1 VTRPSLAPFFDPRS
15 VAVIGASRDPSKVG
29 GSVLANLRSAGFDG
43 RVLPVNARAEVVQG
57 LAAFPSLLAVDGPV
71 AQLAVDL
78 PELAELEV
86 NPLVAGPGGVIAV
99 DARGRL

>member
-1 VTRPSLAPFFDPRS
+1 MLRDSL
-15 VAVIGASRDPSKVG
+15 GASRDPSKVG

-71 AQLAVDL
+71 DLAVITCRR
-78 PELAELEV
+78 P
-86 NPLVAGPGGVIAV
+86 
-99 DARGRL
+99 RCFRR